1 MLLTWHNLRYY
12 QRLMQGLRGAI
23 AAGELDTFVASF
35 EAERA
40 KGDIDPL

>member
-12 QRLMQGLRGAI
+12 QRLMEGLRAAV
-23 AAGELDTFVASF
+23 AAGTLADFVARF

-40 KGDIDPL
+40 KGDIAPL